1 MEKGAHWAG
10 GGEGVQVQ
18 GPGLGKGSGSVGE
31 GVSKAG
37 PRCFDNIIALLL
49 KAQ

>member
-1 MEKGAHWAG
+1 MEKGARWAG
-10 GGEGVQVQ
+10 GRGGRA
-18 GPGLGKGSGSVGE
+18 GPGAGLGKGSGSVGE

-37 PRCFDNIIALLL
+37 PGCFDNIIALLL